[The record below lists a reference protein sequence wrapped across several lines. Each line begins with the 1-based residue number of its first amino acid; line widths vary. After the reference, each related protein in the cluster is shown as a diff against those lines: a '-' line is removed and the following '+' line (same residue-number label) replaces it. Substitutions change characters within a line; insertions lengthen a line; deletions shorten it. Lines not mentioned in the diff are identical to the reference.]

1 MSSLSKFKLHSM
13 VVMLSLLLKDMY
25 VLNSNNECN
34 TQTSK
39 QCLHE
44 RAALLRPLRGVHGV
58 EGAEPVGRQPASPRP
73 RPRPPGGV
81 GLGPGRLGLRIAQY
95 LVILNFPQ
103 HQVLPLVMSELMT
116 FRRYCLQLKV
126 LL

>member
-1 MSSLSKFKLHSM
+1 M
-13 VVMLSLLLKDMY
+13 VVMLLLLLKDMY

-39 QCLHE
+39 QYLHE

-81 GLGPGRLGLRIAQY
+81 GLGPGRLGLRSAQY

>member
-1 MSSLSKFKLHSM
+1 MSSLSKFEMHSM
-13 VVMLSLLLKDMY
+13 VVMLLLLLKDMY
-25 VLNSNNECN
+25 VLNRNNECN

-39 QCLHE
+39 QYLHE

-58 EGAEPVGRQPASPRP
+58 EGAEPVGRKPASTRPLPRP
-73 RPRPPGGV
+73 
-81 GLGPGRLGLRIAQY
+81 PGRLGLRIAQY